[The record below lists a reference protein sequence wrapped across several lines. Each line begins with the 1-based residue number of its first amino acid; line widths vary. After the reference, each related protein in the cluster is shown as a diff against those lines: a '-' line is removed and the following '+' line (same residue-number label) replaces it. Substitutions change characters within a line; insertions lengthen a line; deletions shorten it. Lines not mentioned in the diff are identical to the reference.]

1 MKKNAIATLLG
12 LIAMV
17 AALPVIAY
25 VGTADLGTVDI
36 DPLAPFHQNA
46 NRTLSPDTLYTLHG
60 IYYVQAGATLTIP
73 AGTIIQGVPAATLVV
88 KPGSTIDAAGTWDKP
103 IIFTSSQAAGNRLPG
118 DWGGVVILGR
128 ARVNQPNPIIEG
140 GLIAEGT
147 YGGTNDADNSGVFKY
162 VRIEFPGYRFALNN
176 EINGLTLGGVG
187 SGTEIHHIQVSY
199 SFDDSYECFGGT
211 VDLHHLVAFG
221 GTDDEFDTDFG
232 YRGKCQFL
240 FGLRDPIYWDP
251 TGESNG
257 FESDNDA
264 TGTTAWPQ
272 TAPVYSNVTLV
283 GPEYVQNPLPA
294 GQRYQHAALLRR
306 NTRTSIFNTV
316 MAGYPRGISI
326 RNLSVSK
333 AQQDTLRFENNEITG
348 DYQYVANMIHDRANW
363 QTVAGN
369 AGLGGWL
376 IARANQDTIV
386 RLPSVVGLGALVAL
400 NSPDAVP
407 QAGSVLIGTA
417 NWSDSYLAN
426 PYFQQVSY
434 RGAFDPAL
442 PMSSQWTALWTNF
455 NPQTTDYALPASPV
469 SPLPS
474 LRASLSNQ
482 PNPFNPSTTINFSV
496 PKAGRATLAV
506 FDLRGHKVATLQDG
520 EMAAGDH
527 SLQFSGANL
536 PSGTYFYRLSGD
548 GFEVTEKMQL
558 VK

>member
-17 AALPVIAY
+17 AALPVFAY

-36 DPLAPFHQNA
+36 DPLAAFHQNA

-88 KPGSTIDAAGTWDKP
+88 KPGSTINAAGTWDKP
-103 IIFTSSQAAGNRLPG
+103 IIFTSNQAAGNRLPG
-118 DWGGVVILGR
+118 DWGGVVILGK

-147 YGGTNDADNSGVFKY
+147 YGGTDDADNSGVFKY

-176 EINGLTLGGVG
+176 EINGLTMGGVG
-187 SGTEIHHIQVSY
+187 SGTEIHHVQVSY

-240 FGLRDPIYWDP
+240 FGLRDPGYWDP

-306 NTRTSIFNTV
+306 NTRASIFNTV
-316 MAGYPRGISI
+316 MAGYPRGVSI
-326 RNLSVSK
+326 RNLSVTK
-333 AQQDTLRFENNEITG
+333 AQQDTLRFEHNDVTG
-348 DYQYVANMIHDRANW
+348 DYLYATNMIHDRANW

-376 IARANQDTIV
+376 MARANLDTIV

-400 NSPDAVP
+400 NSPDVVP
-407 QAGSVLIGTA
+407 QTGSVLVGTA
-417 NWSDSYLAN
+417 DWSDSYLAN

-442 PMSSQWTALWTNF
+442 PMSRQWTALWTNF
-455 NPQTTDYALPASPV
+455 NPQATNYALPASPV
-469 SPLPS
+469 STLPS
-474 LRASLSNQ
+474 LRAGLSNQ
-482 PNPFNPSTTINFSV
+482 PNPFNPSTTIRFSL

-520 EMAAGDH
+520 DMAAGDH
-527 SLQFSGANL
+527 SLQFSGEGL

-548 GFEVTEKMQL
+548 GYEVTEKMQL

>member
-17 AALPVIAY
+17 AALPVFAY

-36 DPLAPFHQNA
+36 DPLAAFHQNA

-88 KPGSTIDAAGTWDKP
+88 KPGSTINAAGTWDKP
-103 IIFTSSQAAGNRLPG
+103 IIFTSNQAAGNRLPG
-118 DWGGVVILGR
+118 DWGGVVILGK

-147 YGGTNDADNSGVFKY
+147 YGGTDDADNSGVFKY

-176 EINGLTLGGVG
+176 EINGLTMGGVG
-187 SGTEIHHIQVSY
+187 SGTEIHHVQVSY

-240 FGLRDPIYWDP
+240 FGLRDPGYWDP

-306 NTRTSIFNTV
+306 NTRASIFNTV
-316 MAGYPRGISI
+316 MAGYPRGVSI
-326 RNLSVSK
+326 RNLSVTK
-333 AQQDTLRFENNEITG
+333 AQQDTLRFEHNDVTG
-348 DYQYVANMIHDRANW
+348 DYLYATNMIHDRANW

-376 IARANQDTIV
+376 MARANLDTIV

-400 NSPDAVP
+400 NSPDVVP
-407 QAGSVLIGTA
+407 QTGSVLVGTA
-417 NWSDSYLAN
+417 DWSDSYLAN

-442 PMSSQWTALWTNF
+442 PMSRQWTALWTNF
-455 NPQTTDYALPASPV
+455 NPQATNYALPASPV
-469 SPLPS
+469 STLPS
-474 LRASLSNQ
+474 LRAGLSNQ
-482 PNPFNPSTTINFSV
+482 PNPFNPSTTIRFSL

-520 EMAAGDH
+520 DMAAGDH
-527 SLQFSGANL
+527 SLQFSGEGL

>member
-17 AALPVIAY
+17 AALPVFAY
-25 VGTADLGTVDI
+25 IGTADLGTVDI
-36 DPLAPFHQNA
+36 DPLAAFHQNA

-60 IYYVQAGATLTIP
+60 IYYVQDGATLTIP

-88 KPGSTIDAAGTWDKP
+88 KRGALIDAAGTWDKP

-118 DWGGVVILGR
+118 DWGGVVILGK

-147 YGGTNDADNSGVFKY
+147 YGGTDDADNSGVFKY

-176 EINGLTLGGVG
+176 EINGLTMGGVG

-264 TGTTAWPQ
+264 AGTTAWPQ

-283 GPEYVQNPLPA
+283 GPEYVQYPLPA

-316 MAGYPRGISI
+316 MAGYPRGISV
-326 RNLSVSK
+326 RNLSVTK
-333 AQQDTLRFENNEITG
+333 AVQDTLRFENNEVTG
-348 DYQYVANMIHDRANW
+348 DYLYVANMIHDRANW
-363 QTVAGN
+363 QSVAGN
-369 AGLGGWL
+369 AGLGGWF
-376 IARANQDTIV
+376 IAHANQDTIV
-386 RLPSVVGLGALVAL
+386 RQPSVVGLGALVAL

-442 PMSSQWTALWTNF
+442 PMSRQWTALWTNF
-455 NPQTTDYALPASPV
+455 TPQATDYALPASPV
-469 SPLPS
+469 STLPS

-482 PNPFNPSTTINFSV
+482 PNPFNPSTTIRFSV

-520 EMAAGDH
+520 DMAAGDH
-527 SLQFSGANL
+527 SLQFSGEGL

-548 GFEVTEKMQL
+548 GYEVTEKMQL

>member
-17 AALPVIAY
+17 AALPVFAY

-36 DPLAPFHQNA
+36 DPMAAFHQNA

-73 AGTIIQGVPAATLVV
+73 AGTIIQGVPAATLIV
-88 KPGSTIDAAGTWDKP
+88 KRGALIDAAGTWDKP
-103 IIFTSSQAAGNRLPG
+103 IIFTSSQAPGNRLPG
-118 DWGGVVILGR
+118 DWGGVVILGK

-147 YGGTNDADNSGVFKY
+147 YGGTDDADNSGVFKY

-176 EINGLTLGGVG
+176 EINGLTMGGVG
-187 SGTEIHHIQVSY
+187 SGTEIHHVQISY
-199 SFDDSYECFGGT
+199 SFDDSFECFGGT

-257 FESDNDA
+257 FESDNDG

-316 MAGYPRGISI
+316 MAGYPRGISV
-326 RNLSVSK
+326 RNLSVTK
-333 AQQDTLRFENNEITG
+333 ALQDTLRFENNEVTG
-348 DYQYVANMIHDRANW
+348 DYLYVANMIHDRANW
-363 QTVAGN
+363 QSVAGN
-369 AGLGGWL
+369 AGLGGWF
-376 IARANQDTIV
+376 IAHANMDTIV
-386 RLPSVVGLGALVAL
+386 RLPSVVGLGASMAL
-400 NSPDAVP
+400 NNPDAVP

-417 NWSDSYLAN
+417 DWSDSYLAN

-442 PMSSQWTALWTNF
+442 PMSRQWTGLWTNF
-455 NPQTTDYALPASPV
+455 DPQTTDYALPAAPV
-469 SPLPS
+469 STLPS

-527 SLQFSGANL
+527 SLQFSGQGL

-548 GFEVTEKMQL
+548 GYEVTEKMQL

>member
-17 AALPVIAY
+17 AALPVFAY

-36 DPLAPFHQNA
+36 DPLAAFHQNA

-103 IIFTSSQAAGNRLPG
+103 IIFTSSQPAGNRLPG

-221 GTDDEFDTDFG
+221 ATDDEFDTDFG

-283 GPEYVQNPLPA
+283 GPEYVQFPLPA

-306 NTRTSIFNTV
+306 NTRTSIFNSV

-326 RNLSVSK
+326 RNLSVTK
-333 AQQDTLRFENNEITG
+333 AQQDTLRFENNDITG
-348 DYQYVANMIHDRANW
+348 DYLYVANMIHDRANW

-376 IARANQDTIV
+376 IAHANQDTIV
-386 RLPSVVGLGALVAL
+386 RVPSVVGLGALVAL

-426 PYFQQVSY
+426 PYFQQVAY

-442 PMSSQWTALWTNF
+442 PMSRQWTSLWTNF
-455 NPQTTDYALPASPV
+455 NPQVTNYALPASPV
-469 SPLPS
+469 STLPS

-482 PNPFNPSTTINFSV
+482 PNPFNPSTTIRFSV

-527 SLQFSGANL
+527 SLAFSGQGL

-548 GFEVTEKMQL
+548 GYEVTEKMQL